1 MYRERIRTNRNV
13 ISQPVEN
20 VDIPNSQKLS
30 KFRGND
36 LNLTNYRNRSRL
48 KQTSGEESI
57 NAEKRRI

>member
-1 MYRERIRTNRNV
+1 M